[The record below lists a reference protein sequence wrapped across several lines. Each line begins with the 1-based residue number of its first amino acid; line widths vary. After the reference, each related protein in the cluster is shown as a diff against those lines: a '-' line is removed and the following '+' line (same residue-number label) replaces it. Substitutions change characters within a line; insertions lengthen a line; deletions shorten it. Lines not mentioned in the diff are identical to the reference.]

1 MNLNSG
7 FNLGAWQF
15 RQSSS
20 WNYNKSK
27 NTSNSQW
34 RSLMNYVQ
42 RPIIA
47 LKSQLVIGD
56 GNSDGSV
63 FDSAGFRGVRL
74 FSVDNM
80 YPDSQQGYAPTVR
93 GMAKTDAKVVIRQN
107 GYVIYQVY
115 VPPGPFVI
123 NDLNPATSSGDLQVT
138 VEEKDGTQQQY
149 IVPYSTLPVLQRE
162 GRVKY
167 DVMARGIPQ
176 R

>member
-1 MNLNSG
+1 
-7 FNLGAWQF
+7 
-15 RQSSS
+15 
-20 WNYNKSK
+20 
-27 NTSNSQW
+27 
-34 RSLMNYVQ
+34 MNYVQ

-123 NDLNPATSSGDLQVT
+123 NDLNPPPPVVTYRSPSRRKTALSSSILFPT
-138 VEEKDGTQQQY
+138 PHY
-149 IVPYSTLPVLQRE
+149 RCSS
-162 GRVKY
+162 VKA
-167 DVMARGIPQ
+167 V
-176 R
+176 